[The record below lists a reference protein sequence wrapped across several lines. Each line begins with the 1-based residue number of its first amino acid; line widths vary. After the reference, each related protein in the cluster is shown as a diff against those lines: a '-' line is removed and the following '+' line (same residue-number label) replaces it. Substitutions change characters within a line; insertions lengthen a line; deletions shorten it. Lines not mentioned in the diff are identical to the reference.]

1 MTPVGRY
8 QPWRPLLAL
17 LLLTGGLVAWALW
30 PGTNPFPR
38 LGLDL
43 QGGTQVILL
52 PTPVPG
58 QEGTLGPEQL
68 QQTVEIIRQ
77 RVDGFGVAEAEV
89 TVQGAGENASIV
101 VAVPGVNQQRIA
113 ESLKQTALLDFRPVL
128 AVTGGAPQAPAQP
141 QPTLGPQAPG
151 ASPSPTPTPLTADTV
166 PVQAATAEELQP
178 LLGTLDCL
186 DPAVRQGGV
195 PADPTKYILTC
206 AQDGTAQ
213 YLLEPAFI
221 TGTEVTDAAAQLPQQ
236 GVGGWVVTLDFDS
249 EGARKLSE
257 ASTRLYANPP
267 PQNQFAIVL
276 DGLAVS
282 SPYFREPIIGGSAQ
296 IDGDFTVESAKELAQ
311 VLKYGALPVTLE
323 IAEVTSVSATL
334 GEDQLRAGLLAG
346 GLGLLLVGVY
356 LLAYYRVLGSV
367 AVLSL
372 LAAGVLV
379 YAAIVVLS
387 RTLGF
392 TMTLAG
398 VAGVIVAIGIT
409 ADSFV
414 VYFERMRDEVREGR
428 SLRVAADVG
437 WQRARR
443 TLLAADFVSLLA
455 AIVLYILSV
464 GSVRGFA
471 FTLGLTTLID
481 VIVAFWLTRP
491 LTALLVRQRAFERGG
506 PWLGVD
512 AGEALRM
519 AGGGGP
525 QGDSGATG
533 RGRRRAHVEAR

>member
-1 MTPVGRY
+1 MAPVGRSH
-8 QPWRPLLAL
+8 PWRPLLAL
-17 LLLTGGLVAWALW
+17 LIVTSGLVAWALW
-30 PGTNPFPR
+30 PGTSPFPR

-43 QGGTQVILL
+43 RGGTQVILL

-58 QEGTLGPEQL
+58 QEGALGPEQL

-128 AVTGGAPQAPAQP
+128 EVTGGAPQAPVTPPA
-141 QPTLGPQAPG
+141 TLGPQAPG
-151 ASPSPTPTPLTADTV
+151 ASPSPTAPAPSADEVPITAD
-166 PVQAATAEELQP
+166 TAEELQP
-178 LLGTLDCL
+178 LFGTLNCL

-195 PADPTKYILTC
+195 PADPTKYALTC
-206 AQDGTAQ
+206 AKDGSAQ

-249 EGARKLSE
+249 AGSRKLSE

-267 PQNQFAIVL
+267 PRNQFAIVL
-276 DGLAVS
+276 DGLVVS

-323 IAEVTSVSATL
+323 IAEVTTVSATL

-346 GLGLLLVGVY
+346 GLGLLLVAIY
-356 LLAYYRVLGSV
+356 LIAYYRVLGTV

-372 LAAGVLV
+372 LTAGILT

-392 TMTLAG
+392 TLTLAG

-414 VYFERMRDEVREGR
+414 VYFERIRDEVREGK

-437 WQRARR
+437 WLRARR

-455 AIVLYILSV
+455 AGVLYVLSV

-471 FTLGLTTLID
+471 FTLGLTTIVD
-481 VIVAFWLTRP
+481 VIVAFMFSRP
-491 LTALLVRQRAFERGG
+491 LTALLVRRRIFERGG

-512 AGEALRM
+512 AGRVPTATSDGRA
-519 AGGGGP
+519 AGARPP
-525 QGDSGATG
+525 Q
-533 RGRRRAHVEAR
+533 RGRRNVDVPAG